1 MNRRSQSKA
10 YGLNTFKFNKVFQTN
25 QKPTRFVTTKKIDY
39 YNPNNLNNKR
49 NFGYYRPKRNLNLS
63 YLSSTN
69 NSKKYFNNKRKKLNN
84 YTTTNNESIN
94 IINYN
99 LQPVKKKKR
108 YFSSEKNTEY
118 NQEKSSS
125 LPKKIRIN
133 IKTYKFNNNKNKGI
147 NNNILNQI
155 RERITNNNINNKYN
169 ASSTRNQN
177 TNKRYSSTNKNR
189 SLDYDSDYNNKKNIR
204 NMSSCSM
211 NNIYESEESNSSGLN
226 SSPIKERIYNK
237 NSSINYESGNI
248 KEDFKE
254 DENDIYKKNK
264 NITTPELGCKINNIF
279 AKNNRNKY
287 DNDDDNFFNENLP
300 ISVNL
305 NNFEN
310 ITGSCSK
317 RSQKDN
323 FTQRD
328 KIRINFNDIN
338 DKKKGKTNNNYGQAN
353 GKILFNTIFSPK
365 SLNTKKNNNYV
376 CLQKNKFSR
385 KKEIALKDNDKL
397 NKEIWNYKK
406 NKTNTSALDINQNDN
421 INAENEKMKNK
432 YNNLNNTQ
440 IQLSVDDYENSKL
453 NKTTVNYKKETN
465 KNGLKDI
472 RDNTPLDLN
481 CLLNLTT
488 NEIKSKAK
496 IYFKKCGFFYSEKDN
511 IIKATRGGTI
521 IEMTLFKLSNE
532 FNNIY
537 FNIRIKTNDFKKERE
552 IMRKLIISLNKKE

>member
-1 MNRRSQSKA
+1 
-10 YGLNTFKFNKVFQTN
+10 
-25 QKPTRFVTTKKIDY
+25 
-39 YNPNNLNNKR
+39 
-49 NFGYYRPKRNLNLS
+49 
-63 YLSSTN
+63 
-69 NSKKYFNNKRKKLNN
+69 
-84 YTTTNNESIN
+84 
-94 IINYN
+94 
-99 LQPVKKKKR
+99 
-108 YFSSEKNTEY
+108 
-118 NQEKSSS
+118 
-125 LPKKIRIN
+125 
-133 IKTYKFNNNKNKGI
+133 
-147 NNNILNQI
+147 
-155 RERITNNNINNKYN
+155 
-169 ASSTRNQN
+169 
-177 TNKRYSSTNKNR
+177 
-189 SLDYDSDYNNKKNIR
+189 
-204 NMSSCSM
+204 MSSCSM

-472 RDNTPLDLN
+472 RDNIPLDLN